1 MNYREKRIVEVNRAI
16 GLTKLEVQR
25 LAESGLAS
33 DGWHSTRLR
42 NLEAQLEILQESLDR
57 TDGDDDYPT
66 RGESVKLDEVIKA
79 VYDANRSRDIL
90 TITLVSCLVG
100 TLAVLIYLCARVVS

>member
-1 MNYREKRIVEVNRAI
+1 MNYREKRVAEVTRAI

-25 LAESGLAS
+25 LAESGIAT

-42 NLEAQLEILQESLDR
+42 NLQAQLEILQQSLDR
-57 TDGDDDYPT
+57 TDGDDDHPT
-66 RGESVKLDEVIKA
+66 RDESVKLDEVIKA

-90 TITLVSCLVG
+90 TITLISCLVG
-100 TLAVLIYLCARVVS
+100 TLAVLIYLCARVIS